1 MSTPSQA
8 TALPTRLPLIGLYP
22 AAYRASHG
30 EEIAAVFAESVQ
42 GGDRGTVVREWA
54 ALAAHAARLRTRL
67 SSRDP
72 AGRILAGAAPF
83 MLAGGAG
90 LATVHL
96 VMGLFLTVPLFE
108 LGGSNATA
116 TAVVG
121 AVQTAPW
128 ILALLC
134 AALGRWGYA
143 RVLVLAGTLARI
155 GAFAGYFVHPAGA
168 FAQYLFLLP
177 LWLLLAAPILIA
189 PPDAVDQSTRG
200 RTGVTIAALALALPM
215 TALVLRWPWRG
226 AGDYSEPVFSTGL
239 QTLLDV
245 SSAWPAFV
253 MATAHLVQLAAAR
266 PDRLRAAGTA
276 LAVLPWTVMLA
287 APYYWRPPRD
297 LAELARNAAVVA
309 AFLIVATGL
318 AALRRALTG
327 APKPVEPA

>member
-1 MSTPSQA
+1 MTTPSQA
-8 TALPTRLPLIGLYP
+8 TALPARLPLLGLYP

-42 GGDRGTVVREWA
+42 GSDRRTVVREWA

-72 AGRILAGAAPF
+72 AGRVLAGAAPF
-83 MLAGGAG
+83 MLAGGAA
-90 LATVHL
+90 LAAVHL
-96 VMGLFLTVPLFE
+96 VMGLFLTVPRFD
-108 LGGSNATA
+108 LGSTNTTA

-128 ILALLC
+128 ILALVC
-134 AALGRWGYA
+134 AALGRWSLA
-143 RVLVLAGTLARI
+143 RLLVLAGTLARI
-155 GAFAGYFVHPAGA
+155 GAVVGFFVHPAGA

-189 PPDAVDQSTRG
+189 PPDAVDHSARG
-200 RTGVTIAALALALPM
+200 RAGTTIAALALALPM
-215 TALVLRWPWRG
+215 TTLVLNWPWRE
-226 AGDYSEPVFSTGL
+226 AGDYSEPIFSDNL
-239 QTLLDV
+239 QALLDAA
-245 SSAWPAFV
+245 SAWPALV
-253 MATAHLVQLAAAR
+253 MATAFLVQLAAAR

-287 APYYWRPPRD
+287 APYYSRPPRD

-309 AFLIVATGL
+309 AFLAVAVGL
-318 AALRRALTG
+318 AALRRALAPT
-327 APKPVEPA
+327 PKPVEPA

>member
-1 MSTPSQA
+1 MSTPAQA

-42 GGDRGTVVREWA
+42 GSDRRTVLREWA

-72 AGRILAGAAPF
+72 AGRILAGAAPY
-83 MLAGGAG
+83 MLAGGAA
-90 LATVHL
+90 LAAVHL
-96 VMGLFLTVPLFE
+96 VLGLFLTVPLLDLF
-108 LGGSNATA
+108 STNTTA

-143 RVLVLAGTLARI
+143 RLLVLAGTLARI
-155 GAFAGYFVHPAGA
+155 GAVAGYFVHPAGA

-177 LWLLLAAPILIA
+177 LWLLFAGPILIA
-189 PPDAVDQSTRG
+189 PPDAVDHSTRG
-200 RTGVTIAALALALPM
+200 RTGPVVAALALALPM
-215 TALVLRWPWRG
+215 SALVLRWPW
-226 AGDYSEPVFSTGL
+226 AGSEDYSEPVFSTGV

-253 MATAHLVQLAAAR
+253 MATAFLVHLAAAR

-287 APYYWRPPRD
+287 PPYYWRPPRD
-297 LAELARNAAVVA
+297 LAELARNVAVVA
-309 AFLIVATGL
+309 AFLAVATAL
-318 AALRRALTG
+318 AALRRAF